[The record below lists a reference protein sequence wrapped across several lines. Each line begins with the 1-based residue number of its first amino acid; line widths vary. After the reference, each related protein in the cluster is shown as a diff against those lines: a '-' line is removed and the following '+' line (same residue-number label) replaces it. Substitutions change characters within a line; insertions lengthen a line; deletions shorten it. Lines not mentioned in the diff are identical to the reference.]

1 MSRTR
6 LRQVAR
12 FEQRALP
19 YIERKRQYDELRAT
33 SSRENAFRLAANLAL
48 IILYGNARIGE
59 PLRDAWRRCLQS
71 PAWKACR
78 AKHPDYI
85 GRYGRDEEGPF
96 HMEGIWGIAKYF
108 RTYFLPELPGADETE
123 KLNVVFARA
132 PTWLLWFTHADV
144 IGAVL
149 GLKVPDLSSKRRF
162 DRPGLALKLPD
173 GAFEW
178 RRLRMAPWM
187 NSTG

>member
-6 LRQVAR
+6 LRQIAR
-12 FEQRALP
+12 LERRALP
-19 YIERKRQYDELRAT
+19 DIERKRQYEEDKAA
-33 SSRENAFRLAANLAL
+33 SRREYAFRIAANIAL
-48 IILYGNARIGE
+48 IILYGDPRIGE
-59 PLRDAWRRCLQS
+59 PLAEAWRRCLQS

-85 GRYGRDEEGPF
+85 GRYRRDEEGPF
-96 HMEGIWGIAKYF
+96 YMEGVSGIAKYF

-123 KLNVVFARA
+123 KLNAVFAKA

-149 GLKVPDLSSKRRF
+149 GLKVPDLSSKARF
-162 DRPGLALKLPD
+162 GRPSLTLVQLPD
-173 GAFEW
+173 EAFEW
-178 RRLRMAPWM
+178 RRLP
-187 NSTG
+187 NGFFLTI